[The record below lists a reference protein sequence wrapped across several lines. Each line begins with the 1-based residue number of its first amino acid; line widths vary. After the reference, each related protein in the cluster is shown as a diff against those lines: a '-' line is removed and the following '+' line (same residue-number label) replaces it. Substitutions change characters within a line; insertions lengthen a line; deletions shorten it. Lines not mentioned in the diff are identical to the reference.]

1 MRLVKF
7 IYFCFFWFNNF
18 LDWPMWFIRSAFLH
32 CVVFSNASSNGL
44 PWCMYIDTGCIVLP
58 PLHGVFSNV
67 PRNCLLEN
75 IDIHTG
81 CICLIFLQCASSNV
95 SSYWLPERMQSH
107 TGCFCLTLLHC
118 AFSNVPSSC
127 LPQRMYFTLHLFDI
141 YLLCIIKRLLKLL
154 AQKRI
159 QSYTGYI
166 CLTHLCCVYL
176 NVPSNGLLQKT

>member
-67 PRNCLLEN
+67 PTNCLLEN

-95 SSYWLPERMQSH
+95 SSYCLPERMQSH

-127 LPQRMYFTLHLFDI
+127 LPQRTYFYTAFVWFFSTVHYQTSPQIACLRGYKVTLVTFVWLIFAVFI
-141 YLLCIIKRLLKLL
+141 
-154 AQKRI
+154 
-159 QSYTGYI
+159 
-166 CLTHLCCVYL
+166 
-176 NVPSNGLLQKT
+176 

>member
-1 MRLVKF
+1 
-7 IYFCFFWFNNF
+7 
-18 LDWPMWFIRSAFLH
+18 MWFIRSAFLH

-67 PRNCLLEN
+67 PTNCLLEN

-95 SSYWLPERMQSH
+95 SSYCLPERMQSH

-127 LPQRMYFTLHLFDI
+127 LPQRTYFYTSFVWFFSTVHYQTSPQIACLWGYKVTLVTFVWLIF
-141 YLLCIIKRLLKLL
+141 
-154 AQKRI
+154 A
-159 QSYTGYI
+159 
-166 CLTHLCCVYL
+166 VFF
-176 NVPSNGLLQKT
+176 